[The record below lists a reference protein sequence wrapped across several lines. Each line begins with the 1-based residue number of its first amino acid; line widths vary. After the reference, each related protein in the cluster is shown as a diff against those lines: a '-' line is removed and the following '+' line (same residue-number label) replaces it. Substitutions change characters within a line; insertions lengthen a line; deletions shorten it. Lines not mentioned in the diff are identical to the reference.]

1 MKFREATAVRRTG
14 DESWDTQFAEN
25 WDIMG
30 NTNGGYML
38 AIASRAASEATG
50 GRDPVTITGHY
61 TRPGHTGPATAR
73 TEVVRSGRRFS
84 VVRTSLFQ
92 DDAVVLD
99 TLGTFIEPAGEIPD
113 VILSDAVP
121 ADLPPPEECVL
132 AVPGGDA
139 PLPPPSVGQVEMRLD
154 PRMAELFQGNPLG
167 EPVVLGWLR
176 LKDDEPLDA
185 HTLIMATDAFPP
197 TTFNAGLPVGWTPTV
212 ELTVHIRFPQASG
225 WIRCEFRSRFISGG
239 FIEEDG
245 LFWDEGNRLVA
256 QSRQL
261 ALVSTG

>member
-1 MKFREATAVRRTG
+1 MRFRAATSVRRTG
-14 DESWDTQFAEN
+14 DDTWDTQFAEN

-50 GRDPVTITGHY
+50 RRHPVTITGHY
-61 TRPGHTGPATAR
+61 TRPGHTGPASAR

-99 TLGTFIEPAGEIPD
+99 TLGTFIEPGGESPG
-113 VILSDAVP
+113 VILSDAEP

-154 PRMAELFQGNPLG
+154 PRMTELFQGNPLG
-167 EPVVLGWLR
+167 EPVVLGWIR

-185 HTLIMATDAFPP
+185 HALIMATDAFPP
-197 TTFNAGLPVGWTPTV
+197 TTFNAGLPVGWTPTL
-212 ELTVHIRFPQASG
+212 ELTVHIRFPEASG

-245 LFWDEGNRLVA
+245 LFWDEENRLVA

>member
-1 MKFREATAVRRTG
+1 MSFRKATAVHRAG
-14 DESWDTQFAEN
+14 DDTWDTQFAEN

-50 GRDPVTITGHY
+50 GRHPVTITGHY

-73 TEVVRSGRRFS
+73 TEVIRSGRRFS

-92 DDAVVLD
+92 DDAVVLE
-99 TLGTFIEPAGEIPD
+99 TLGTFIEPGGEPPA
-113 VILSDAVP
+113 VLLSDAER

-132 AVPGGDA
+132 AVPGVDA
-139 PLPPPSVGQVEMRLD
+139 PFPPPSVGQVEMRLD

-167 EPVVLGWLR
+167 EALVLGWIR

-185 HTLIMATDAFPP
+185 HALVMAADAFPP
-197 TTFNAGLPVGWTPTV
+197 TTFNAGLPVGWTPTL
-212 ELTVHIRFPQASG
+212 ELTVHIRFPDASG
-225 WIRCEFRSRFISGG
+225 WIQCEFRSRFISGG
-239 FIEEDG
+239 FVEEDG

-261 ALVSTG
+261 ALVSTA